1 MIERYVTPAEFRR
14 LVSALLV
21 VAVFISIVALFAFLV
36 VPGMRNVNE
45 PGSETV
51 VAAVQGDTGWLDPA
65 EYPAAA
71 RQVIPPVDPK
81 TVLTP
86 TPELL
91 ARGQALYSQTCA
103 PCHGAGGRGDGA
115 SGANLRP
122 APRDF
127 TKKDGWKIG
136 TRIEDIFKTLDAGI
150 KGSAMVPYDYLSK
163 KDRMALVHVVQSL
176 GEFEHG
182 TSDPKARE
190 ALERV
195 FESAGEVIPNRIPVS
210 RAIELLVKEAG
221 QDAPLPG
228 GRDDPAQSA
237 ADPEAA
243 SGPGGPSESQETSAA
258 PPPAFTA
265 QEVGIDEKLG
275 ASLPLDLVLR
285 DEDGEPVSLR
295 SLIDKPTL
303 LTLNYFRCA
312 GICTPQLNAVASV
325 ANRTDAVPGRD
336 FQILTVS
343 FDDRDTAEIAA
354 EKRTNYL
361 AEIERPF
368 PPSAW
373 RFLTGDAAT
382 TRKLADAVGFH
393 FKRIGDDFV
402 HAAAIIV
409 IGPKGT
415 VTRYMYGVTYLP
427 ADVQMA
433 ALEASRNEARP
444 TIAKFLSVCFG
455 YDPQG
460 RRLVLTVTSVAA
472 TVTVVAAVIFVVF
485 ISRKGRG
492 RQPGPEERA

>member
-21 VAVFISIVALFAFLV
+21 VAVFISIAALFAFLV
-36 VPGMRNVNE
+36 VPGTRNVNE
-45 PGSETV
+45 PGGDTA
-51 VAAVQGDTGWLDPA
+51 VAAVQGETGWLDPT

-71 RQVIPPVDPK
+71 RQLIPPVDPK

-103 PCHGAGGRGDGA
+103 PCHGAEGRGNGA
-115 SGANLRP
+115 AGANLRP
-122 APRDF
+122 APRNL
-127 TKKDGWKIG
+127 TAKDGWKNG
-136 TRIEDIFKTLDAGI
+136 TRIEDIFKTLEAGI

-176 GEFEHG
+176 GKFDHG
-182 TSDPKARE
+182 ASDPKARE

-195 FESAGEVIPNRIPVS
+195 FEAAGEEIPNRIPVS
-210 RAIELLVKEAG
+210 RAIELLVKEARDG
-221 QDAPLPG
+221 AGPRADRGEKGPG
-228 GRDDPAQSA
+228 EPE
-237 ADPEAA
+237 PEA
-243 SGPGGPSESQETSAA
+243 GPGGPAEPQETAA

-275 ASLPLDLVLR
+275 RTIPLDLILR
-285 DEDGEPVSLR
+285 DEDGNPVSLR

-312 GICTPQLNAVASV
+312 GICTPQLNAVVDV

-343 FDDRDTAEIAA
+343 FDERDTPEIAA

-361 AEIERPF
+361 AEIKRPF

-382 TRKLADAVGFH
+382 TRTLADAVGFR
-393 FKRIGDDFV
+393 FKRMGDDFV

-415 VTRYMYGVTYLP
+415 VTRYMYGVTYVP

>member
-1 MIERYVTPAEFRR
+1 M
-14 LVSALLV
+14 
-21 VAVFISIVALFAFLV
+21 
-36 VPGMRNVNE
+36 
-45 PGSETV
+45 
-51 VAAVQGDTGWLDPA
+51 
-65 EYPAAA
+65 
-71 RQVIPPVDPK
+71 IPPVDPK
-81 TVLTP
+81 TVLTS

-91 ARGQALYSQTCA
+91 ARGKMLYSQTCA
-103 PCHGAGGRGDGA
+103 PCHGPEGRGDGA
-115 SGANLRP
+115 AGATLRP

-127 TKKDGWKIG
+127 TAKDGWTNG
-136 TRIEDIFKTLDAGI
+136 TRIEDIFKTLDTGI
-150 KGSAMVPYDYLSK
+150 KGSAMVPYDDLSK
-163 KDRMALVHVVQSL
+163 KDRMALVHVVQSF
-176 GEFEHG
+176 GKFDHG

-210 RAIELLVKEAG
+210 RAIEILVEEARQG
-221 QDAPLPG
+221 ARPPAD
-228 GRDDPAQSA
+228 RDDEGPSA
-237 ADPEAA
+237 SESEP
-243 SGPGGPSESQETSAA
+243 GPGGPAEPQEPAAA
-258 PPPAFTA
+258 PPTFTA

-275 ASLPLDLVLR
+275 QTIPLDLVLR
-285 DEDGEPVSLR
+285 DEDGKPVSLR
-295 SLIDKPTL
+295 SLVDKPTL

-312 GICTPQLNAVASV
+312 GICTPQLNAVADV

-343 FDDRDTAEIAA
+343 FDERDTAEIAA

-361 AEIERPF
+361 AEIKRPF

-393 FKRIGDDFV
+393 FKPLGDGFI

-409 IGPKGT
+409 VSPKGT
-415 VTRYMYGVTYLP
+415 VTRYMYGVTYVP

>member
-1 MIERYVTPAEFRR
+1 MIERYVTPAELKR
-14 LVSALLV
+14 LLSALLV

-45 PGSETV
+45 PGGEPA
-51 VAAVQGDTGWLDPA
+51 VAAVQGDTGWLDPT

-71 RQVIPPVDPK
+71 RQVIPPVDPR

-91 ARGQALYSQTCA
+91 ARGKTLYAQTCS
-103 PCHGAGGRGDGA
+103 PCHGAEGKGDGA
-115 SGANLRP
+115 AGATLRP
-122 APRDF
+122 VPRNF
-127 TKKDGWKIG
+127 ATKDGWKNG
-136 TRIEDIFKTLDAGI
+136 TRIEDIFRTLDEGI
-150 KGSAMVPYDYLSK
+150 KGSAMVPYNYLSK

-176 GEFEHG
+176 GTFDHG

-190 ALERV
+190 ALERL

-210 RAIELLVKEAG
+210 RAIEILVKEA
-221 QDAPLPG
+221 Q
-228 GRDDPAQSA
+228 QSA
-237 ADPEAA
+237 PPSPGKDQQPPSEPEP
-243 SGPGGPSESQETSAA
+243 GPGGPFEPQESAA
-258 PPPAFTA
+258 SSPTFTA
-265 QEVGIDEKLG
+265 QEVGIDERLG
-275 ASLPLDLVLR
+275 QALPLDLVLR
-285 DEDGEPVSLR
+285 DEDGKPVSLR

-312 GICTPQLNAVASV
+312 GICTPQLNAVADV

-343 FDDRDTAEIAA
+343 FDERDTAEIAA

-361 AEIERPF
+361 AEIKRPF

-382 TRKLADAVGFH
+382 TKQLADAVGFR
-393 FKRIGDDFV
+393 FKRVGDDFV
-402 HAAAIIV
+402 HAAAIIF

-415 VTRYMYGVTYLP
+415 VTRYMYGVRYVP

-433 ALEASRNEARP
+433 ALEAARNEARP
-444 TIAKFLSVCFG
+444 TIAKFLSYCFG

-460 RRLVLTVTSVAA
+460 RRIVLTVTSVSA
-472 TVTVVAAVIFVVF
+472 TVILLAAVVFVVF

-492 RQPGPEERA
+492 RAPGPEERA

>member
-1 MIERYVTPAEFRR
+1 MIERYVTPAEFKR

-21 VAVFISIVALFAFLV
+21 VAVFISIVGLFAFLV

-45 PGSETV
+45 PGSETAV
-51 VAAVQGDTGWLDPA
+51 TAVQGDTGWLDPTD
-65 EYPAAA
+65 YPAAA

-91 ARGQALYSQTCA
+91 ARGKTLYSQTCS
-103 PCHGAGGRGDGA
+103 PCHGPEGRGNGPA
-115 SGANLRP
+115 GANLVP
-122 APRDF
+122 KPRDF
-127 TKKDGWKIG
+127 TKKDGWKNG
-136 TRIEDIFKTLDAGI
+136 TRIEDVFKTLDEGI
-150 KGSAMVPYDYLSK
+150 KGSAMVSYDYLTR

-176 GEFEHG
+176 GDFDHG
-182 TSDPKARE
+182 TSDPTARA

-195 FESAGEVIPNRIPVS
+195 FASGGEVIPNRIPVA
-210 RAIELLVKEAG
+210 RAIDILVKEAR
-221 QDAPLPG
+221 QEPPPPP
-228 GRDDPAQSA
+228 GRDEPPQPT
-237 ADPEAA
+237 PEPVP
-243 SGPGGPSESQETSAA
+243 STGGPAEPQAA
-258 PPPAFTA
+258 AALSPTFTA

-275 ASLPLDLVLR
+275 VTLPLDLVLH
-285 DEDGEPVSLR
+285 DEDGKGVSLR

-312 GICTPQLNAVASV
+312 GICTPQLNAVADV
-325 ANRTDAVPGRD
+325 ANKTDAVPGRD

-354 EKRTNYL
+354 QKRTNYL
-361 AEIERPF
+361 GEIKRPF

-382 TRKLADAVGFH
+382 TKTLADAVGFH
-393 FKRIGDDFV
+393 FKRMGDDFI
-402 HAAAIIV
+402 HPAAIIV
-409 IGPKGT
+409 VGPKGT

-433 ALEASRNEARP
+433 ALEAARNEARP

-460 RRLVLTVTSVAA
+460 RRLVLTITSVAA

-485 ISRKGRG
+485 IGRRGRG
-492 RQPGPEERA
+492 KKPMPEERV